1 MLRESYKT
9 LVYNDYILMIT
20 TTFKI
25 RTYMR
30 QRYFTVPECFQPI
43 DTEATNFQGI
53 RLSTKAEQHDF
64 LENRYKQGL
73 AMFDSAGEPIIASP
87 VTYVPLNGQTW
98 HIVKMKAK
106 VPFATSRLNFKG
118 YGLIRNVVT
127 NEELYL
133 KTDVLAKMPIS
144 YTNDISE
151 VEARCKANVIINALK
166 K

>member
-1 MLRESYKT
+1 
-9 LVYNDYILMIT
+9 MIT
-20 TTFKI
+20 TTLKI

-30 QRYFTVPECFQPI
+30 QRYFTIPECFQP
-43 DTEATNFQGI
+43 TEAEATNFQGV
-53 RLSTKAEQHDF
+53 RRSTKVEQHDF

-73 AMFDSAGEPIIASP
+73 AMFDCAGEPIIASP
-87 VTYVPLNGQTW
+87 ITYVPLNGQTW

-106 VPFATSRLNFKG
+106 VPFANSCLTFKG

-133 KTDVLAKMPIS
+133 KTDVLQKLPFA

-151 VEARCKANVIINALK
+151 VEQRCRVNVLRNILQNKAIMPISPEF
-166 K
+166 